1 MTDSIVLAG
10 GGTAGH
16 VLPALATADAL
27 IRTHPQVRLTFLG
40 TERGL
45 ESRLVAEAG
54 HELVAIP
61 AIPMPRRPG
70 GDLVAMPRRWRAAVG
85 AAREVLVSVQAQA
98 VVGFGGYVSA
108 PAYAAGRAEGTAVVV
123 HESNARPGW
132 ANRLGA
138 RFADRVTTAGPDI
151 KLRGAEPIGIPLRRS
166 ITTLD
171 RTATRAE
178 ARRYFDL
185 DPDLPTLLAF
195 GGSQGAR
202 RINSAVFAASGDLV
216 AGGVQILHAV
226 GSAAAGMPEH
236 AADTPGYRVRSY
248 LDRMDLAYAAADLA
262 LCRAGALTVAELTA
276 VGLPAAYVPLPIGNG
291 EQRLNAEPV
300 VAAGGGLLID
310 DSACSAGWVLDTV
323 APLLRDSEQLTTMAA
338 AARRSGYT
346 DADEK
351 LARIVVAATKAK
363 SR

>member
-1 MTDSIVLAG
+1 MLAG

-16 VLPALATADAL
+16 VLPALATAEAL
-27 IRTHPQVRLTFLG
+27 IRNYPQVRLTFLG

-54 HELVAIP
+54 HDLVAIP

-70 GDLVAMPRRWRAAVG
+70 GDLAAMPRRWRAAVG

-108 PAYAAGRAEGTAVVV
+108 PAYAAGRAEAVAVVV

-138 RFADRVTTAGPDI
+138 RFADAVTTAGPGI
-151 KLRGAEPIGIPLRRS
+151 RLRRAQPIGIPLRRS

-171 RTATRAE
+171 RVATRAE
-178 ARRYFDL
+178 ARRYFGL
-185 DPDLPTLLAF
+185 EPDRPTLLAF

-202 RINSAVFAASGDLV
+202 RINAAVSEAASDLV
-216 AGGVQILHAV
+216 AAGSQLLHAV
-226 GSAAAGMPEH
+226 GAGAAGMPQ
-236 AADTPGYRVRSY
+236 DTAEIPGYQVRPY
-248 LDRMDLAYAAADLA
+248 LDRMDLAYAAADLV

-276 VGLPAAYVPLPIGNG
+276 VGLPAVYVPLPIGNG

-300 VAAGGGLLID
+300 VAAGGGLLVD
-310 DSACSAGWVLDTV
+310 DVECSGQWLRDAI
-323 APLLRDSEQLTTMAA
+323 APLLRDSTRLAAMGA
-338 AARRSGYT
+338 AARRSGHA

-351 LARIVVAATKAK
+351 LAGIVMATVEK